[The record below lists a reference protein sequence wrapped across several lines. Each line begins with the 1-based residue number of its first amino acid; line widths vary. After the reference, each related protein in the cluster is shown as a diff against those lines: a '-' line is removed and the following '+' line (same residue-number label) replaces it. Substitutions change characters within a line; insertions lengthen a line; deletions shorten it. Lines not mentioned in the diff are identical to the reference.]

1 MKKIRTDFI
10 QLLIL
15 LALGVGVILTLVLP
29 GLGDSRPRQSVTSIS
44 VILRDTDTT
53 LWSNT
58 RLGMEQAA
66 GELRVE
72 LRFLTL
78 SQTNDAAQQLR
89 LMTQE
94 LEQGA
99 NALVVVPASDA
110 LPGEDLPTGAV
121 VVSLESLL
129 PGAATVV
136 SPDNDSLGRQL
147 AQAAASD
154 WKSGP
159 VLLVQT
165 APENAAMIRRLA
177 AARQSLEA
185 AGVPVTEVTCTA
197 ADLETELEAL
207 VTASGARQVM
217 TFEPSATVSAAAAK
231 EKLSLPAELY
241 GVGAT
246 GRIAAWL
253 EQETIAAVA
262 AWSEFAA
269 GYLAVE
275 RAVQTL
281 DGQSYGTE
289 TLPFTILRG
298 EDMYEPDNQKL
309 LFPVMS

>member
-110 LPGEDLPTGAV
+110 LPGEDLPA
-121 VVSLESLL
+121 SH
-129 PGAATVV
+129 
-136 SPDNDSLGRQL
+136 
-147 AQAAASD
+147 QAIHA
-154 WKSGP
+154 GCG
-159 VLLVQT
+159 V
-165 APENAAMIRRLA
+165 NALSRM
-177 AARQSLEA
+177 
-185 AGVPVTEVTCTA
+185 
-197 ADLETELEAL
+197 
-207 VTASGARQVM
+207 
-217 TFEPSATVSAAAAK
+217 EP
-231 EKLSLPAELY
+231 
-241 GVGAT
+241 
-246 GRIAAWL
+246 
-253 EQETIAAVA
+253 
-262 AWSEFAA
+262 
-269 GYLAVE
+269 
-275 RAVQTL
+275 
-281 DGQSYGTE
+281 
-289 TLPFTILRG
+289 
-298 EDMYEPDNQKL
+298 
-309 LFPVMS
+309 